1 MNLPTHFVFGALIG
15 ALFFGRWDF
24 IWLVAVG
31 AVLPDLDREY
41 GFFSKDYFRDH
52 QLHRA
57 LYHNFFFIGIVYL
70 ISPYLAIG
78 AFSHTLLDATNT
90 AKDRGVEW
98 LYPFSRLVKKARYD
112 HDGKKIE
119 LDPKKLDPKIKVY
132 MYQNDPVELT
142 RKTAEDMKDYTVRPW
157 RRVYGPFY
165 SGGILDTGILAGST
179 ALFLFMAIL
188 SLLGVRTFIDFFNP
202 PFSFNF
208 IGPLFVGVL
217 GVSLVMGIGERKRQI
232 EAKRASRAPP
242 ILWKLSFF
250 ISISLIAIGIGLGA
264 YLNPGSYVAFTSNLP
279 YLAAGILVVFLIA
292 FIVLKIFAR
301 RSVARI
307 RDGHDPYT
315 V

>member
-1 MNLPTHFVFGALIG
+1 MNLPTHIMFGALIG
-15 ALFFGRWDF
+15 ALLFGRWD
-24 IWLVAVG
+24 IILLVAIG
-31 AVLPDLDREY
+31 SVLPDMDREY
-41 GFFSKDYFRDH
+41 GFFSKDYFRGH

-57 LYHNFFFIGIVYL
+57 LYHNFVFIGIVFL
-70 ISPYLAIG
+70 INPYLAVG
-78 AFSHTLLDATNT
+78 AFCHTLLDGINT

-98 LYPFSRLVKKARYD
+98 LYPFSRLVRKARYD
-112 HDGKKIE
+112 HEGKKIAF
-119 LDPKKLDPKIKVY
+119 DIKTKVY

-142 RKTAEDMKDYTVRPW
+142 RKTAEDMKDFTLRPW
-157 RRVYGPFY
+157 RRIYGPFY
-165 SGGILDTGILAGST
+165 SGGILDIGIFVGST
-179 ALFLFMAIL
+179 VLILFLALL
-188 SLLGVRTFIDFFNP
+188 SVFGVRTFIDFYQP
-202 PFSFNF
+202 QFSFNF
-208 IGPLFVGVL
+208 IGPLSIGVL
-217 GVSLVMGIGERKRQI
+217 GTSLVLGVGEIKRHR